1 MAMNFKIFDDK
12 ETFSVYIADILRK
25 QVHNNPTSV
34 LAVEMNE
41 ELEWAYEKF
50 IGETKQHP
58 ADFSQ
63 VSISTVGKPSTDIL
77 NKLQIPE
84 NQLHT
89 DGSSDSLK
97 NILKDKKQVSLGLLY
112 LDAKGNL
119 GFNDEDENESLYD
132 ARELFVVATGADKA
146 DTVKELYNAK
156 ENNKDAFSK
165 IKSHRMVTVVL
176 DRDAASSLDPD
187 IVDYYSYKFA

>member
-25 QVHNNPTSV
+25 QVHNNPESV

-41 ELEWAYEKF
+41 DLDWAYEKF

-63 VSISTVGKPSTDIL
+63 VHISTVGKPQTDIL

-84 NQLHT
+84 NQLYT
-89 DGSSDSLK
+89 DGSSDSLQ

-112 LDAKGNL
+112 LDAKGNV
-119 GFNDEDENESLYD
+119 GFNNEDKNESLYD
-132 ARELFVVATGADKA
+132 SRELFIVATGADKA
-146 DTVKELYNAK
+146 ETVKELYNSK
-156 ENNKDAFSK
+156 ENNQDAFSQ

-187 IVDYYSYKFA
+187 IVEYYSYKFA

>member
-1 MAMNFKIFDDK
+1 MAMNFKIFDNK

-25 QVHNNPTSV
+25 QVHNNPESV

-41 ELEWAYEKF
+41 DLDWAYEKF

-63 VSISTVGKPSTDIL
+63 VHISTVGKPQTDIL

-89 DGSSDSLK
+89 DGSSDSLQ

-112 LDAKGNL
+112 LDAKGNV
-119 GFNDEDENESLYD
+119 GFNNEDKNESLYD
-132 ARELFVVATGADKA
+132 SRELFIVATGADKA
-146 DTVKELYNAK
+146 ETVKELYNSK
-156 ENNKDAFSK
+156 ENNQDAFSQ

-187 IVDYYSYKFA
+187 IVEYYSYKFA

>member
-25 QVHNNPTSV
+25 QVHNNPESV

-41 ELEWAYEKF
+41 DLDWAYEKF

-63 VSISTVGKPSTDIL
+63 VHISTVGKPQTDIL

-84 NQLHT
+84 KQLHT
-89 DGSSDSLK
+89 DGSSDSLQ

-112 LDAKGNL
+112 LDAKGNV
-119 GFNDEDENESLYD
+119 GFNNEDKNESLYD
-132 ARELFVVATGADKA
+132 SRELFIVATGADKA
-146 DTVKELYNAK
+146 ETVKELYNSK
-156 ENNKDAFSK
+156 ENNQDAFSQ

-187 IVDYYSYKFA
+187 IVEYYSYKFA

>member
-1 MAMNFKIFDDK
+1 MAMNFKIFENK

-34 LAVEMNE
+34 LALEMNE
-41 ELEWAYEKF
+41 DLEWAYEKF

-63 VSISTVGKPSTDIL
+63 VNISTVGKPQTDIL
-77 NKLQIPE
+77 DKLEIPE

-89 DGSSDSLK
+89 DGSINSLNK
-97 NILKDKKQVSLGLLY
+97 ILQDKKQVSLGLLY
-112 LDAKGNL
+112 LDAKGDL
-119 GFNDEDENESLYD
+119 GFHDEDKNESLYD

-146 DTVKELYNAK
+146 DVVKNLYNAK
-156 ENNKDAFSK
+156 ENNKGAFSQ

>member
-1 MAMNFKIFDDK
+1 MAMNFKVFENK

-34 LAVEMNE
+34 LALEMNE
-41 ELEWAYEKF
+41 DLEWAYEKF

-63 VSISTVGKPSTDIL
+63 VNISTVGKPQTDIL
-77 NKLQIPE
+77 DKLEIPE

-89 DGSSDSLK
+89 DGSINSLNK
-97 NILKDKKQVSLGLLY
+97 ILQDKKQVSLGLLY
-112 LDAKGNL
+112 LDAKGDL
-119 GFNDEDENESLYD
+119 GFRDEDKNESLYD

-146 DTVKELYNAK
+146 DVVKNLYNAK
-156 ENNKDAFSK
+156 ENNKGAFSQ

>member
-25 QVHNNPTSV
+25 QVHNNPESV

-41 ELEWAYEKF
+41 DLDWAYEKF

-63 VSISTVGKPSTDIL
+63 VHISTVGKPQTDIL

-89 DGSSDSLK
+89 DGSSDSLQ

-112 LDAKGNL
+112 LDAKGNV
-119 GFNDEDENESLYD
+119 GFNNEDKNESLYD
-132 ARELFVVATGADKA
+132 SRELFIVATGADKA
-146 DTVKELYNAK
+146 ETVKELYNSK
-156 ENNKDAFSK
+156 ENNQDAFSQ

-187 IVDYYSYKFA
+187 IVEYYSYKFA

>member
-1 MAMNFKIFDDK
+1 MAMNLKIFDDK

-25 QVHNNPTSV
+25 QVHNKPTSV

-41 ELEWAYEKF
+41 DLDWAYEKF

-63 VSISTVGKPSTDIL
+63 VNISTVGKPETDIL
-77 NKLQIPE
+77 NKLQIPD

-89 DGSSDSLK
+89 DGSSASLN

-112 LDAKGNL
+112 LDAKGHL
-119 GFNDEDENESLYD
+119 GFNNEDENGSLYD

-146 DTVKELYNAK
+146 ETVKKLYNAK
-156 ENNKDAFSK
+156 ENNKDAFSQ
-165 IKSHRMVTVVL
+165 IKSHRMVTIVL
-176 DRDAASSLDPD
+176 DRDAASGLDPD

>member
-1 MAMNFKIFDDK
+1 MAMNFKIFENK

-34 LAVEMNE
+34 LALEMNE
-41 ELEWAYEKF
+41 DLDWAYEKF

-63 VSISTVGKPSTDIL
+63 VYISTVGKPQTNIL
-77 NKLQIPE
+77 DKLEIPE

-89 DGSSDSLK
+89 DGSVNSLNK
-97 NILKDKKQVSLGLLY
+97 ILQDKKQVSLGLIY
-112 LDAKGNL
+112 LDANGNI
-119 GFNDEDENESLYD
+119 GFNNEDRNEPLYD

-146 DTVKELYNAK
+146 DAVKNLYNAK
-156 ENNKDAFSK
+156 ENNKDSFSQ

-176 DRDAASSLDPD
+176 DREAASSLDPD

>member
-25 QVHNNPTSV
+25 QVHNKPTSV

-41 ELEWAYEKF
+41 DLDWAYEKF

-63 VSISTVGKPSTDIL
+63 VHISTVGKPSTDIL

-89 DGSSDSLK
+89 DGSSDSLE

-112 LDAKGNL
+112 LDAKGNV
-119 GFNDEDENESLYD
+119 GFNNEDKNESLFD

-146 DTVKELYNAK
+146 ETVKELYNRS
-156 ENNKDAFSK
+156 EERRVGQERRTQGCDAQ
-165 IKSHRMVTVVL
+165 
-176 DRDAASSLDPD
+176 
-187 IVDYYSYKFA
+187 

>member
-1 MAMNFKIFDDK
+1 MAMNLKIFDNK
-12 ETFSVYIADILRK
+12 ENFSVYIADILRK

-41 ELEWAYEKF
+41 DLEWAYEKF

-63 VSISTVGKPSTDIL
+63 VYITTVGKPQTDIL
-77 NKLQIPE
+77 NKLKIPE
-84 NQLHT
+84 NQLHI
-89 DGSSDSLK
+89 DGSSESLN

-112 LDAKGNL
+112 LDSKGNV
-119 GFNDEDENESLYD
+119 GFNDEDKNESLYD

-146 DTVKELYNAK
+146 EAVKELYNAK
-156 ENNKDAFSK
+156 ENNKDAFSH

-176 DRDAASSLDPD
+176 DREAASGLDPD
-187 IVDYYSYKFA
+187 IVDYYSHKFA